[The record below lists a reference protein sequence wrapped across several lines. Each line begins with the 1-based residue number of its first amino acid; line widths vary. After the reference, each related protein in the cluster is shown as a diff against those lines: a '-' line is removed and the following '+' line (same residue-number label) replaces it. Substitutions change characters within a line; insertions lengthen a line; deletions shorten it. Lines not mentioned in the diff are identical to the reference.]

1 MGHLKTTLTLALFT
15 YRSVASRPF
24 YYTIIALLA
33 AMILLSKFITLFTFH
48 QEMNMVREMGITSI
62 AFFAFL
68 STLILSGPLVTRE
81 LEEKTTLTL
90 LAKPLSRSSF
100 LVGKFLGLIIAIA
113 PGIFLLCAT
122 LFLTLWWMNAA
133 TIFGNDALMWTLA
146 HPPEGHNA
154 ISVMVYKQ
162 PFLSEL
168 FGCLQAAWTFGWK
181 TNLILIF
188 QGGLLSF
195 LQGAILASICIS
207 LSAFFPTLVSTSAT
221 AALFILGNMSGYMV
235 GSIEQWNSPTF
246 SFIANVITHLLPNL
260 GYFNLQTYFNEG
272 RIISNLYLG
281 LSALYAVL
289 YCFAVFLLSCTAFQR
304 REIR

>member
-1 MGHLKTTLTLALFT
+1 MGHLKTTFTVTYFT
-15 YRSVASRPF
+15 YRSIASRPF
-24 YYTIIALLA
+24 YYATLALLA
-33 AMILLSKFITLFTFH
+33 AMIVLSKFITLFTFH
-48 QEMNMVREMGITSI
+48 QEMNMVREMGITTI

-100 LVGKFLGLIIAIA
+100 LVGKFLGLVLAIA
-113 PGIFLLCAT
+113 PGIFLLCGT
-122 LFLTLWWMNAA
+122 LFLTLWWMNAS
-133 TIFGNDALMWTLA
+133 TIFGNDALMWNLA
-146 HPPEGHNA
+146 HPPEGHTEFP
-154 ISVMVYKQ
+154 VMVYKQ
-162 PFLSEL
+162 SFFSEL
-168 FGCLQAAWTFGWK
+168 LGCLQAAWTFGWK
-181 TNLILIF
+181 TNLILIS

-207 LSAFFPTLVSTSAT
+207 LSAFFPVLISTSTT
-221 AALFILGNMSGYMV
+221 AVLFIMGNMSGYMV
-235 GSIEQWNSPTF
+235 GSVEAWNSPTF
-246 SFIANVITHLLPNL
+246 SFFAELITHLLPNL

-281 LSALYAVL
+281 LTALYAVL
-289 YCFAVFLLSCTAFQR
+289 YCFAVLLLSCTAFQR